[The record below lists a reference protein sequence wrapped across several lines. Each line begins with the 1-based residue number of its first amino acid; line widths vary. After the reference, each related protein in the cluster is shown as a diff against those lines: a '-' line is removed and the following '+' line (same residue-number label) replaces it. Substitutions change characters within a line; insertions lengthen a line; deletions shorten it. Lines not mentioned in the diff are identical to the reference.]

1 MNWIFWALMSAFFA
15 GATAVLAKVGVT
27 GISSNLATAI
37 RTSVVLV
44 TTWIIVGVSEGS
56 VSFGLLTKRTWI
68 FLGLSGVATALSW
81 LCYFRA
87 LQLGQAGQVAS
98 LDKLSVVVVVLFS
111 AMFLDEA
118 ITAKTLLGV
127 GLIVGGAILLI
138 TK

>member
-111 AMFLDEA
+111 AMFLGEA